1 MVEVEEMNTEVMLR
15 IMFVGQMVVA
25 ETFFDPISDL
35 KSQLGQAQEELKEQ
49 LAFAEA
55 DKKEAQEEL
64 EKKTKEPAAE
74 EATKEVEHLP
84 PPQGETHEPN
94 EEISIGQLG
103 SSLNN
108 FNAKHQKKLRVQT
121 ETEQWRK
128 AADAAT
134 AVLADR
140 MEMNGRV
147 TERCGSMDKHLNN
160 GGLETAGGGYTGFD
174 NLHYSLL
181 Q

>member
-1 MVEVEEMNTEVMLR
+1 MNPMRKSALDNLVVM
-15 IMFVGQMVVA
+15 ID
-25 ETFFDPISDL
+25 EISL
-35 KSQLGQAQEELKEQ
+35 LKEKLTEKEKQ
-49 LAFAEA
+49 LEMAREENELL
-55 DKKEAQEEL
+55 KK
-64 EKKTKEPAAE
+64 K
-74 EATKEVEHLP
+74 
-84 PPQGETHEPN
+84 
-94 EEISIGQLG
+94 
-103 SSLNN
+103 
-108 FNAKHQKKLRVQT
+108 KHQKKLRVQT